1 MGTFMKNLFALILV
15 VVTTAAEAQR
25 ELDGAPPD
33 ESQSDPDKKPDEMS
47 KDIFVEENKSSKS
60 ETQGRYQPI
69 NEGIEE
75 TPVNIRDAQDFP
87 NNI

>member
-1 MGTFMKNLFALILV
+1 MKNFFALMLV
-15 VVTTAAEAQR
+15 LVTTAAEAQR

-33 ESQSDPDKKPDEMS
+33 GSQSDPGKKPDEMS

-60 ETQGRYQPI
+60 EIQGSYQPI
-69 NEGIEE
+69 NKGIEE

>member
-1 MGTFMKNLFALILV
+1 MKNFFALVLV
-15 VVTTAAEAQR
+15 VVTTTVEAQR
-25 ELDGAPPD
+25 EVDGAPSD
-33 ESQSDPDKKPDEMS
+33 GSQSDPGKISDEMS
-47 KDIFVEENKSSKS
+47 KHILIEENKSSKP

-69 NEGIEE
+69 NKGIEE

>member
-1 MGTFMKNLFALILV
+1 MRDSREGNEGCFIQSCNLYAL
-15 VVTTAAEAQR
+15 
-25 ELDGAPPD
+25 
-33 ESQSDPDKKPDEMS
+33 
-47 KDIFVEENKSSKS
+47 EENKSSKP

-69 NEGIEE
+69 NKGIEE

>member
-1 MGTFMKNLFALILV
+1 MKNFFALMLV
-15 VVTTAAEAQR
+15 LVTTAAEAQR

-33 ESQSDPDKKPDEMS
+33 GSQSDPGKKPDEMS

>member
-1 MGTFMKNLFALILV
+1 MKNFFALMLV
-15 VVTTAAEAQR
+15 VVTTAAEAQG
-25 ELDGAPPD
+25 ELDEAPLD
-33 ESQSDPDKKPDEMS
+33 GSQSEYGKKPDEMS
-47 KDIFVEENKSSKS
+47 KDIFIEENKSSKS

-69 NEGIEE
+69 KKGIEE

>member
-1 MGTFMKNLFALILV
+1 MKNFFALVLV
-15 VVTTAAEAQR
+15 VVTTAVEAQR
-25 ELDGAPPD
+25 EVDGAPTD
-33 ESQSDPDKKPDEMS
+33 GSQSDPGKISDEMS
-47 KDIFVEENKSSKS
+47 KNILVEENKSSKP

-69 NEGIEE
+69 NKGIEE